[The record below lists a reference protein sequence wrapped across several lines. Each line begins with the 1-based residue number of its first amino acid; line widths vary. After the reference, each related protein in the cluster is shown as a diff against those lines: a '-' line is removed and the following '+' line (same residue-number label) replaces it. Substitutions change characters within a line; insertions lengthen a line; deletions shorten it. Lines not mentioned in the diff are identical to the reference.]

1 MTSQSRTAN
10 GFTLIELAITIII
23 LAVMAAI
30 AIPKFLNFREDA
42 EISRVKAI
50 AAAYQQAVSFVQI
63 RYQVLGK
70 SEYMVDIP
78 GYGSGELDVNPSGF
92 PIGIDKGNAKGVMT
106 NPHNIGKGQQGCV
119 SLWVELL
126 VDPPSVS
133 LKDDGSDFEAYR
145 HKGTTPGSNYRNQC
159 TYVLRSLGDRETN
172 KDKAKMV
179 INYDAEQ
186 GKVTTIFRG

>member
-1 MTSQSRTAN
+1 MTSRLKVAR

-23 LAVMAAI
+23 LAVMAVI

-63 RYQVLGK
+63 RYQILGK

-92 PIGIDKGNAKGVMT
+92 PIGIDKGNAQGVMT
-106 NPHNIGKGQQGCV
+106 NPHNIGRGQQGCV
-119 SLWVELL
+119 SLWEELL

-145 HKGTTPGSNYRNQC
+145 HKGTEPGNSYSNQC
-159 TYVLRSLGDRETN
+159 TYVLRSLGDSETN
-172 KDKAKMV
+172 KNKAKIV
-179 INYDAEQ
+179 INYDAET
-186 GKVTTIFRG
+186 GRVITIFRD